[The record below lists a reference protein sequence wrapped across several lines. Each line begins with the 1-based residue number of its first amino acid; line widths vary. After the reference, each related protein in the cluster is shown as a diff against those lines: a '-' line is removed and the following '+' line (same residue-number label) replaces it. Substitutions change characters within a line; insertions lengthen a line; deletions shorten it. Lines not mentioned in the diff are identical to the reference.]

1 MLIDEEL
8 TLKKLEVFLAFMR
21 TGNLA
26 RAAAEL
32 QTSNVSVHRAIHS
45 LESALRCPLFK
56 HEGRNLTPL
65 ESAYVLEERAQKLI
79 QDVVESVRLTREAAG
94 FSAERFKLG
103 SLYSLTVKTVPQL
116 IMGLKIRRSEL
127 NIDLI
132 MGSNIDLLYKLK
144 NMEVDAILVS
154 LDDSVNDPD
163 CEHIALFSDDIFLAT
178 PADSPFAQRTE
189 VDLAEVRDETF
200 ITLTQGFATHQD
212 GVRVFKQAGFEPK
225 VAMQVNDIFTL
236 LSMVSSGVGYALLP
250 GRIAAVYEN
259 RVKLIPLQEKYRLQQ
274 HIGVVFLKAKERD
287 PNLLAL
293 LAECRMY
300 ANRHPKQCRLTDNS
314 ANNEVEQR
322 RPQQAPKPG
331 MEGRRQR
338 AIRHQ
343 PPIRRRQACRHAA
356 HRTGQTTEHHGRAW
370 VIQAHPASRHGSADH
385 DDDRLDQAGRNGQRH
400 HIRRGANRRTSHRPD
415 NVGHRARA
423 DGGHADRIAIPEHP
437 GNACADDERQ
447 DRAQQQRDG
456 PDHPGLFRF
465 GGLHLERRGDD
476 GEVPQHGAAHQANAG
491 KQRQVR
497 QAFLPASHGSAHPG
511 QHQADDNGN
520 CRAMDPPIGQ
530 ALGQH
535 HRHPHDYADEGK
547 RRDQA
552 VMFQAALYE
561 IPHISG
567 LLLACQAA

>member
-1 MLIDEEL
+1 MFLYDGPGVIGHNRVIPKRVRPMLIDEEL

-56 HEGRNLTPL
+56 HEGRSLTPL

-132 MGSNIDLLYKLK
+132 LGSNIDLLYKLK
-144 NMEVDAILVS
+144 NMEVDAALVS
-154 LDDSVNDPD
+154 LDESVNDPD
-163 CEHIALFSDDIFLAT
+163 CEQIPLFSDDIFLAT
-178 PADSPFAQRTE
+178 PADSKFAQRTE

-212 GVRVFKQAGFEPK
+212 GKRVFEQAGFEPK

-300 ANRHPKQCRLTDNS
+300 ANR
-314 ANNEVEQR
+314 
-322 RPQQAPKPG
+322 QA
-331 MEGRRQR
+331 
-338 AIRHQ
+338 
-343 PPIRRRQACRHAA
+343 
-356 HRTGQTTEHHGRAW
+356 
-370 VIQAHPASRHGSADH
+370 
-385 DDDRLDQAGRNGQRH
+385 
-400 HIRRGANRRTSHRPD
+400 
-415 NVGHRARA
+415 
-423 DGGHADRIAIPEHP
+423 
-437 GNACADDERQ
+437 
-447 DRAQQQRDG
+447 
-456 PDHPGLFRF
+456 
-465 GGLHLERRGDD
+465 
-476 GEVPQHGAAHQANAG
+476 
-491 KQRQVR
+491 
-497 QAFLPASHGSAHPG
+497 
-511 QHQADDNGN
+511 
-520 CRAMDPPIGQ
+520 
-530 ALGQH
+530 
-535 HRHPHDYADEGK
+535 
-547 RRDQA
+547 
-552 VMFQAALYE
+552 
-561 IPHISG
+561 
-567 LLLACQAA
+567 

>member
-1 MLIDEEL
+1 MFLYDEPGVIGHNRIIQKRVRPMLIDEEL

-56 HEGRNLTPL
+56 HEGRSLTPL

-132 MGSNIDLLYKLK
+132 LGSNIDLLYKLK

-163 CEHIALFSDDIFLAT
+163 CEQIPLFSDDIFLAT
-178 PADSPFAQRTE
+178 PADSRFAQRTE

-212 GVRVFKQAGFEPK
+212 GKRVFEQAGFEPK

-300 ANRHPKQCRLTDNS
+300 ANR
-314 ANNEVEQR
+314 
-322 RPQQAPKPG
+322 
-331 MEGRRQR
+331 
-338 AIRHQ
+338 
-343 PPIRRRQACRHAA
+343 
-356 HRTGQTTEHHGRAW
+356 
-370 VIQAHPASRHGSADH
+370 
-385 DDDRLDQAGRNGQRH
+385 
-400 HIRRGANRRTSHRPD
+400 
-415 NVGHRARA
+415 
-423 DGGHADRIAIPEHP
+423 
-437 GNACADDERQ
+437 
-447 DRAQQQRDG
+447 
-456 PDHPGLFRF
+456 
-465 GGLHLERRGDD
+465 
-476 GEVPQHGAAHQANAG
+476 
-491 KQRQVR
+491 QV
-497 QAFLPASHGSAHPG
+497 
-511 QHQADDNGN
+511 
-520 CRAMDPPIGQ
+520 
-530 ALGQH
+530 
-535 HRHPHDYADEGK
+535 
-547 RRDQA
+547 
-552 VMFQAALYE
+552 
-561 IPHISG
+561 
-567 LLLACQAA
+567 

>member
-8 TLKKLEVFLAFMR
+8 SLKKLEVFLVYMR
-21 TGNLA
+21 TGNLS

-32 QTSNVSVHRAIHS
+32 DTSNVSVHRAIHS

-79 QDVVESVRLTREAAG
+79 GDVVETVRLTREAAG

-116 IMGLKIRRSEL
+116 IMGLKLRRSEL

-132 MGSNIDLLYKLK
+132 LGSNFDLLYKLK

-163 CEHIALFSDDIFLAT
+163 CAQIQLFSDDIFLA
-178 PADSPFAQRTE
+178 SPINSRFAQRTE

-212 GVRVFKQAGFEPK
+212 SNRVFKQAGFEPK

-236 LSMVSSGVGYALLP
+236 LSMVSSEVGYALLP

-259 RVKLIPLQEKYRLQQ
+259 RVKLIPLQARYRLQQ

-300 ANRHPKQCRLTDNS
+300 ANRH
-314 ANNEVEQR
+314 
-322 RPQQAPKPG
+322 G
-331 MEGRRQR
+331 
-338 AIRHQ
+338 
-343 PPIRRRQACRHAA
+343 
-356 HRTGQTTEHHGRAW
+356 
-370 VIQAHPASRHGSADH
+370 
-385 DDDRLDQAGRNGQRH
+385 
-400 HIRRGANRRTSHRPD
+400 
-415 NVGHRARA
+415 
-423 DGGHADRIAIPEHP
+423 
-437 GNACADDERQ
+437 
-447 DRAQQQRDG
+447 
-456 PDHPGLFRF
+456 
-465 GGLHLERRGDD
+465 
-476 GEVPQHGAAHQANAG
+476 
-491 KQRQVR
+491 
-497 QAFLPASHGSAHPG
+497 
-511 QHQADDNGN
+511 
-520 CRAMDPPIGQ
+520 
-530 ALGQH
+530 
-535 HRHPHDYADEGK
+535 
-547 RRDQA
+547 
-552 VMFQAALYE
+552 
-561 IPHISG
+561 
-567 LLLACQAA
+567 

>member
-45 LESALRCPLFK
+45 LENALRCPLFK

-79 QDVVESVRLTREAAG
+79 QDVVESIRVTREAAG

-132 MGSNIDLLYKLK
+132 LGSNIDLLYKLR

-154 LDDSVNDPD
+154 LDETTHDAD
-163 CEHIALFSDDIFLAT
+163 CEHLPLFSDDIFLAT
-178 PADSPFAQRTE
+178 PADSPFAHQE
-189 VDLAEVRDETF
+189 QVDLADLRDMTF
-200 ITLTQGFATHQD
+200 ITLTQGFATHRD
-212 GVRVFKQAGFEPK
+212 GNRVFEQAGFEPK

-259 RVKLIPLQEKYRLQQ
+259 RVKLIPLQARYHLQQ
-274 HIGVVFLKAKERD
+274 HIGVVFLKTKERD

-300 ANRHPKQCRLTDNS
+300 ANH
-314 ANNEVEQR
+314 R
-322 RPQQAPKPG
+322 R
-331 MEGRRQR
+331 
-338 AIRHQ
+338 
-343 PPIRRRQACRHAA
+343 
-356 HRTGQTTEHHGRAW
+356 
-370 VIQAHPASRHGSADH
+370 
-385 DDDRLDQAGRNGQRH
+385 
-400 HIRRGANRRTSHRPD
+400 
-415 NVGHRARA
+415 
-423 DGGHADRIAIPEHP
+423 
-437 GNACADDERQ
+437 
-447 DRAQQQRDG
+447 
-456 PDHPGLFRF
+456 
-465 GGLHLERRGDD
+465 
-476 GEVPQHGAAHQANAG
+476 
-491 KQRQVR
+491 
-497 QAFLPASHGSAHPG
+497 
-511 QHQADDNGN
+511 
-520 CRAMDPPIGQ
+520 
-530 ALGQH
+530 
-535 HRHPHDYADEGK
+535 
-547 RRDQA
+547 
-552 VMFQAALYE
+552 
-561 IPHISG
+561 
-567 LLLACQAA
+567 

>member
-1 MLIDEEL
+1 MFLYDGPGVIGHNRVIPKRVRPMLIDEEL

-56 HEGRNLTPL
+56 HEGRSLTPL

-132 MGSNIDLLYKLK
+132 LGSNIDLLYKLK
-144 NMEVDAILVS
+144 NMEVDAALVS

-163 CEHIALFSDDIFLAT
+163 CEHIPLFSDDIFLAT
-178 PADSPFAQRTE
+178 PADSKFAQRTE

-212 GVRVFKQAGFEPK
+212 GKRVFEQAGFEPK

-300 ANRHPKQCRLTDNS
+300 ANR
-314 ANNEVEQR
+314 
-322 RPQQAPKPG
+322 
-331 MEGRRQR
+331 
-338 AIRHQ
+338 
-343 PPIRRRQACRHAA
+343 
-356 HRTGQTTEHHGRAW
+356 
-370 VIQAHPASRHGSADH
+370 
-385 DDDRLDQAGRNGQRH
+385 
-400 HIRRGANRRTSHRPD
+400 
-415 NVGHRARA
+415 
-423 DGGHADRIAIPEHP
+423 
-437 GNACADDERQ
+437 
-447 DRAQQQRDG
+447 
-456 PDHPGLFRF
+456 
-465 GGLHLERRGDD
+465 
-476 GEVPQHGAAHQANAG
+476 
-491 KQRQVR
+491 QV
-497 QAFLPASHGSAHPG
+497 
-511 QHQADDNGN
+511 
-520 CRAMDPPIGQ
+520 
-530 ALGQH
+530 
-535 HRHPHDYADEGK
+535 
-547 RRDQA
+547 
-552 VMFQAALYE
+552 
-561 IPHISG
+561 
-567 LLLACQAA
+567 